1 MSQPPVNGAGRGGRG
16 ALLLKALQSTV
27 RRPGEG
33 LPETGVSHPPQ
44 QGQPAA
50 AQAQAEASPAA
61 AQPAPTTMG
70 RGALLASLYQQTVRT
85 GSSPSPPQPSSPQAP
100 GQYGKAPSP
109 VRGRGMLGLQ
119 DIPGLPMYGRGMAQP
134 GLQKQH
140 AEAAVRPKERVS
152 PPVPSPPPAREL
164 ILLYIPEPGKVG
176 QPVRV
181 ACNYIPVRSKLGG
194 LYQYAVSYSPQ
205 IDSRNMRYG
214 MLYDHKDVIG
224 DVKAFDGAILFLPK
238 KLPQPLTVVE
248 STRKTDGA
256 LIKIRISLTKE
267 LPPDDRQ
274 CLTVY
279 NIIFKNVMRALELKR
294 VGRNYYDPLHPIYIK
309 QHKMEVWPGYITAIQ
324 AYDGGLMLN
333 TDISHK
339 VLRTETV
346 LDMMQSIY
354 QSSSGRGF
362 QEQCT
367 RQLVGEVVL
376 TRYNNKTYRID
387 DIAWDKSPTSC
398 FTFHTGE
405 EISFVDYYKKAYNIN
420 IADDSQPLII
430 NRPKKRAKDADPN
443 EVLCL
448 IPELCWLTGLTDN
461 MRQDFRVMK
470 DIAVHTRVT
479 PMQRDLAM
487 RKFIRNVESNPAAK
501 QEMSKWGLYLD
512 TDLLRTNARQL
523 PGEKIIVRNRSFQ
536 CNMEADFGRE
546 VTKEPVLV
554 PVDLQCWMVL
564 FFSRDESKASN
575 FCHAFLVLAAR
586 SGYIMYCCALPQ
598 VDLQCWMVLFFSRD
612 ESKAN
617 DFITMMKKVC
627 PSLGIRVNNPL
638 QFRLENDRTETYLRI
653 IRDNLKPQVQLV
665 VCIFPTSRDD
675 RYSAVKKLCCVDS
688 PVPSQ
693 VINAKTISM
702 QQKLRSVTQKIALQI
717 NAKLGGELWALEI
730 PLKNIMVIGIDVYH
744 EAKKGVR
751 SVAGF
756 VASTNRE
763 LTRWY
768 SRTCFQLPGQEL
780 MDGLKLCLTAALKKY
795 HDVNHEL
802 PERIFIFRDGVGDGQ
817 LTTVAGYEVDQL
829 RDCARYF
836 GGQDYKPKLA
846 VVIVQKRINT
856 RIFAEY
862 NRGSLDNPRPGTIL
876 DHTVTRRDWYDFFLI
891 SQHVRQGTVSPTH
904 YIVVADETGLKPDY
918 MQRLSYKLTH
928 LYYNWPGTVRVPAP
942 CQYAHKLAYL
952 VGQSIHKDQAWTW
965 LIGCSSCR
973 LNTEHR
979 HYSKG
984 TFADPSLDLADRLF
998 FL

>member
-1 MSQPPVNGAGRGGRG
+1 MAQPPLNGAGRGGRG
-16 ALLLKALQSTV
+16 ALLAEALKNVV

-33 LPETGVSHPPQ
+33 LPESGVAQPPQ
-44 QGQPAA
+44 QRQSTAPQTVKAGTGHASPVR
-50 AQAQAEASPAA
+50 AQASPA
-61 AQPAPTTMG
+61 TMG
-70 RGALLASLYQQTVRT
+70 RGAILASLFQA
-85 GSSPSPPQPSSPQAP
+85 GKAGASPSPPAPASPQAP
-100 GQYGKAPSP
+100 GQHGKPQSP
-109 VRGRGMLGLQ
+109 VRGRGMMGLQ
-119 DIPGLPMYGRGMAQP
+119 DIPGLPVYGRGITQLGMQR
-134 GLQKQH
+134 QSTDT
-140 AEAAVRPKERVS
+140 AVRPKERES
-152 PPVPSPPPAREL
+152 PPVSSPPQAKQPSPSSPSVQQAKPQALAQPMAKLSLEEKKERNIPP
-164 ILLYIPEPGKVG
+164 PGTVG

-181 ACNYIPVRSKLGG
+181 ACNYIPVKSNLTAIC
-194 LYQYAVSYSPQ
+194 QYAVSFSPQ
-205 IDSRNMRYG
+205 IDSRSMRYG
-214 MLYDHKDVIG
+214 MLYDHEDIIG
-224 DVKAFDGAILFLPK
+224 DVKAFDGAILYLPK
-238 KLPQPLTVVE
+238 KLPQSVTEVQ

-256 LIKIRISLTKE
+256 LIKVRITLTNE
-267 LPPDDRQ
+267 LAPDDRQ

-279 NIIFKNVMRALELKR
+279 NIIFKNVMRELELKQ
-294 VGRNYYDPLHPIYIK
+294 VGRNYYDPKHPIIIA

-362 QEQCT
+362 QEACT
-367 RQLVGEVVL
+367 KQLVGEVVL

-387 DIAWDKSPTSC
+387 DISWDENPRSC

-405 EISFVDYYKKAYNIN
+405 QVSFVDYYKKSYNIN
-420 IADDSQPLII
+420 IMDDCQPLII
-430 NRPKKRAKDADPN
+430 SRPKKRAKDADRD

-448 IPELCWLTGLTDN
+448 IPELCCMTGLTDN

-487 RKFIRNVESNPAAK
+487 RKFIKNVDSNPKAKAA
-501 QEMSKWGLYLD
+501 MAKWGLYLD
-512 TDLLRTNARQL
+512 HDLLRTEARQL
-523 PGEKIIVRNRSFQ
+523 PLEKIILKNRSFQ
-536 CNMEADFGRE
+536 SNVEADFGRE
-546 VTKEPVLV
+546 VTREPVLV

-564 FFSRDESKASN
+564 FCARDE
-575 FCHAFLVLAAR
+575 H
-586 SGYIMYCCALPQ
+586 
-598 VDLQCWMVLFFSRD
+598 
-612 ESKAN
+612 KAN
-617 DFITMMKKVC
+617 DYITMMKKVC
-627 PSLGIRVNNPL
+627 PSLGIRVNTPAL
-638 QFRLENDRTETYLRI
+638 FRLENDRTETYLRI
-653 IRDNLKPQVQLV
+653 IRDNLKPQVQMV
-665 VCIFPTSRDD
+665 VCIFPTPRDD
-675 RYSAVKKLCCVDS
+675 RYSAIKKLCCVDS

-693 VINAKTISM
+693 VINAKTIGS

-730 PLKNIMVIGIDVYH
+730 PLKNIMVVGIDVYH
-744 EAKKGVR
+744 EIKKGVR

-768 SRTCFQLPGQEL
+768 SRTCFQMPGQEL
-780 MDGLKLCLTAALKKY
+780 MDGLKLCLTSALKKY
-795 HDVNHEL
+795 HEVNHAL

-817 LTTVAGYEVDQL
+817 LNTVAGYEVEQL
-829 RDCARYF
+829 RECASYF
-836 GGQDYKPKLA
+836 GGESYQPRLA

-862 NRGSLDNPRPGTIL
+862 NRGQLDNPRPGTIL
-876 DHTVTRRDWYDFFLI
+876 DHTVTRREWYDFFLV

-904 YIVVADETGLKPDY
+904 YIVVADDTGLKPDH

-952 VGQSIHKDQAWTW
+952 VGQSIHKD
-965 LIGCSSCR
+965 
-973 LNTEHR
+973 
-979 HYSKG
+979 
-984 TFADPSLDLADRLF
+984 PSLDLADRLF

>member
-44 QGQPAA
+44 QGQPPA

-85 GSSPSPPQPSSPQAP
+85 GSSPSPPVPSSPQAP

-140 AEAAVRPKERVS
+140 TEAAVRPKERVS
-152 PPVPSPPPAREL
+152 PPVPSPPPAREPTPPSPAGQQASPQAL
-164 ILLYIPEPGKVG
+164 AQPMAKLSMEEKKERYIPEPGKVG

-564 FFSRDESKASN
+564 FFSRDESKA
-575 FCHAFLVLAAR
+575 
-586 SGYIMYCCALPQ
+586 
-598 VDLQCWMVLFFSRD
+598 
-612 ESKAN
+612 N

-952 VGQSIHKDQAWTW
+952 VGQSIHKD
-965 LIGCSSCR
+965 
-973 LNTEHR
+973 
-979 HYSKG
+979 
-984 TFADPSLDLADRLF
+984 PSLDLADRLF

>member
-44 QGQPAA
+44 QGQPPA

-85 GSSPSPPQPSSPQAP
+85 GSSPSPPVPSSPQAP

-140 AEAAVRPKERVS
+140 TEAAVRPKERVS
-152 PPVPSPPPAREL
+152 PPVPSPPPAREPTPPSPAGQQASPQAL
-164 ILLYIPEPGKVG
+164 AQPMAKLSVEEKKERYIPEPGKVG

-564 FFSRDESKASN
+564 FFSRDESKA
-575 FCHAFLVLAAR
+575 
-586 SGYIMYCCALPQ
+586 
-598 VDLQCWMVLFFSRD
+598 
-612 ESKAN
+612 N

-952 VGQSIHKDQAWTW
+952 VGQSIHKD
-965 LIGCSSCR
+965 
-973 LNTEHR
+973 
-979 HYSKG
+979 
-984 TFADPSLDLADRLF
+984 PSLDLADRLF